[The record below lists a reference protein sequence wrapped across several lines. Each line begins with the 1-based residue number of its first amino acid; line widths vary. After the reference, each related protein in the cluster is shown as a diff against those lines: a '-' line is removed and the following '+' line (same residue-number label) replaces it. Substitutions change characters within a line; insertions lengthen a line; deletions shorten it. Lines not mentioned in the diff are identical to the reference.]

1 MPTSEQLNAWTRF
14 IRAFKS
20 GEEGKMPKTK
30 EGKHRSFT
38 CGLSKR
44 KSRSKE
50 EKTTKVEQSSKLKR
64 TKNPKVKGNVS
75 FEKNGQSEMWDGV
88 VKKSLCGTKIVIK
101 AVICNADSRKIYAY
115 EPSDFTPS
123 MEQCQK
129 VMELMEGRDIS
140 KEVFTVAE
148 DNFEVVTFSEHGF
161 LIAKTSRPKSQ
172 GGKESKSEG
181 EGQPTRNLIGF
192 KTDYI
197 VMLGVCAQN
206 QLDAALGLFK
216 DMHEYVLSL

>member
-1 MPTSEQLNAWTRF
+1 MFANARVIWRRVSFDRSIMETVNDGLMSRDMSRWK
-14 IRAFKS
+14 I
-20 GEEGKMPKTK
+20 GQGKQTN
-30 EGKHRSFT
+30 SV
-38 CGLSKR
+38 R
-44 KSRSKE
+44 KSRAKE
-50 EKTTKVEQSSKLKR
+50 EKTTKVEQTPKVKR

-75 FEKNGQSEMWDGV
+75 FEKNGQVEMWDGV
-88 VKKSLCGTKIVIK
+88 VKNSLCGTKI
-101 AVICNADSRKIYAY
+101 IYAY

-123 MEQCQK
+123 IEQCQR
-129 VMELMEGRDIS
+129 VMELMEAHKQRRDVS
-140 KEVFTVAE
+140 NELFTVAE

-172 GGKESKSEG
+172 GGKETKSDG
-181 EGQPTRNLIGF
+181 EGQPTRNLVGF
-192 KTDYI
+192 KTDHI